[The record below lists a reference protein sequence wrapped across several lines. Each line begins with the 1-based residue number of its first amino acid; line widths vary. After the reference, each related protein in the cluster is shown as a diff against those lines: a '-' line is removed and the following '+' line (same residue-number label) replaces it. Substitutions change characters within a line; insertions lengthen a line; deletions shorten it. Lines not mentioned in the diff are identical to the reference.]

1 MALFQLLLKEDSE
14 STEVYCVLIVTD
26 YGTCATLFFKVLVLD
41 CVFTLNYGGA
51 VPPVNWDVTS
61 AVRSV
66 YAREMKRKKKTE
78 EAAATCGII
87 RISLILL
94 HLYTVRLLLYALSCQ
109 CVQADLLSRCMHNL
123 AAMKPA

>member
-26 YGTCATLFFKVLVLD
+26 YGACVTLFFKAQVLD

-51 VPPVNWDVTS
+51 VPSVNWDVTS

-66 YAREMKRKKKTE
+66 YAGEIRKKTE
-78 EAAATCGII
+78 EAAATRGII
-87 RISLILL
+87 HISLILF
-94 HLYTVRLLLYALSCQ
+94 HLCTVRLLLNALSCQ